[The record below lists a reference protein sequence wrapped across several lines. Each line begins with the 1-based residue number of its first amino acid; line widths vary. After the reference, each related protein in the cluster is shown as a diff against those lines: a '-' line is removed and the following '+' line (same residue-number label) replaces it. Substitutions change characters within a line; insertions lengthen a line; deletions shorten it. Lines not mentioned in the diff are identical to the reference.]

1 MKPYMKILD
10 SVKRMVLPVLLLSGG
25 MTSYGQ
31 SVHFQNVFKACCMAS
46 SSMDHNDGSKGV
58 LVEATTLLTE
68 AEWTPLILQN
78 EDVAG
83 ESDIKSHLV
92 FSPAFLKELQNGR
105 SVFEWA
111 GKYAAQAESLQRGG
125 SVMLCTKCIGPESRV
140 TYSLRGTPGKM
151 YVGAVAEVG
160 GLMNLYVKV
169 MDANMQETHYKENSD
184 EFKGASHR
192 CLEINMPDGFSA
204 VYITI
209 ENKSPFAKSVA
220 LIIE

>member
-1 MKPYMKILD
+1 MIFMDI
-10 SVKRMVLPVLLLSGG
+10 VKRLILTVLFMSVG
-25 MTSYGQ
+25 MSLYGQ
-31 SVHFQNVFKACCMAS
+31 SIHFQNVFKACCLAS
-46 SSMDHNDGSKGV
+46 SSMDDNEGSKGV

-68 AEWTPLILQN
+68 AEWMPLILQN
-78 EDVAG
+78 EDVDG
-83 ESDIKSHLV
+83 EADITSHLV

-111 GKYAAQAESLQRGG
+111 EKYAAQAESLQRGG
-125 SVMLCTKCIGPESRV
+125 SVMLCTKCVGPEKKV
-140 TYSLRGTPGKM
+140 TYSLRGTPGKLF
-151 YVGAVAEVG
+151 VGAVAEVG

-169 MDANMQETHYKENSD
+169 IDEDMQEANYKENSD
-184 EFKGASHR
+184 EFKGAFHR
-192 CLEINMPDGFSA
+192 CLEMNLPDGFSA

>member
-1 MKPYMKILD
+1 MKPDMKIFD
-10 SVKRMVLPVLLLSGG
+10 SLKILILSVLLLSGG
-25 MTSYGQ
+25 MSLYGQ
-31 SVHFQNVFKACCMAS
+31 STHFQNVFKACCMAT
-46 SSMDHNDGSKGV
+46 SSMEHKDGSKGV
-58 LVEATTLLTE
+58 LVEATNLLTD

-83 ESDIKSHLV
+83 EADIKSHMV

-105 SVFEWA
+105 KVFEWA
-111 GKYAAQAESLQRGG
+111 EKYAAQAESLQRGG
-125 SVMLCTKCIGPESRV
+125 SVMLCTKCIGPKDEV
-140 TYSLRGTPGKM
+140 TYSLRGIPGKM
-151 YVGAVAEVG
+151 YVGAVAEVN

-169 MDANMQETHYKENSD
+169 IDADMRETIYKENSD

-192 CLEINMPDGFSA
+192 CLELNLPDGFSA